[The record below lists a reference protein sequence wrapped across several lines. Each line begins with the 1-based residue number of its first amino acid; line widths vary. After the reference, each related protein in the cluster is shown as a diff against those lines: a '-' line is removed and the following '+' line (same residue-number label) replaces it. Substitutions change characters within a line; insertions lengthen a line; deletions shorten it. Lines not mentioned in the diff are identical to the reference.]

1 MVKLNQL
8 EPQLV
13 VVTGAGSGIG
23 RATAIRFAK
32 RGAHVVVSDMDLDS
46 AYATTAMIQAGGNT
60 ASAVQL
66 DVTDPDQWE
75 TFARDVLADHGVAD
89 VLVNNAGI
97 ALGGPFLKL
106 TPADWDRLLSVN
118 LMGVVHGCRV
128 FGEQMVERG
137 SGHIVNIASAAAFT
151 PTAVMAPYSVSKAG
165 VKMLT
170 ECLRLELGPKGV
182 GVSAICPGFINTNIG
197 LNGITVGVDQEMV
210 QRGKEI
216 MRRAQE
222 FAAHLPFSP
231 MSPDL
236 VARAVTRAVRYDL
249 AVVPVRTEAWLGYVL
264 GRVAPG
270 INRRTTQAFSIERAE
285 RWGAWALGKLDDLNL
300 LPRQGGVEEDRKPT
314 AARR

>member
-8 EPQLV
+8 EPRLV

-23 RATAIRFAK
+23 RATAMRFAK
-32 RGAHVVVSDMDLDS
+32 HGAHVVVSDMDLDS
-46 AYATTAMIQAGGNT
+46 AQATTAMIRADGNT
-60 ASAVQL
+60 ASAAQL

-75 TFARDVLADHGVAD
+75 TFARDVLADYGVAD

-97 ALGGPFLKL
+97 ALGGPFLRL

-151 PTAVMAPYSVSKAG
+151 PTPVMAPYSVSKAG

-170 ECLRLELGPKGV
+170 ECLRLELGSKGV

-210 QRGKEI
+210 ERGKEI
-216 MRRAQE
+216 MRRVQE
-222 FAAHLPFSP
+222 FAAGLPFSP

-236 VARAVTRAVRYDL
+236 VARAVVRAVRYDL

-264 GRVAPG
+264 GRLAPG

-285 RWGAWALGKLDDLNL
+285 RWGAWALGRLDDMNL
-300 LPRQGGVEEDRKPT
+300 LPRQGGARESRNPT

>member
-1 MVKLNQL
+1 M
-8 EPQLV
+8 
-13 VVTGAGSGIG
+13 VVT
-23 RATAIRFAK
+23 
-32 RGAHVVVSDMDLDS
+32 DLDLD
-46 AYATTAMIQAGGNT
+46 TANETVDLILAMGRN

-66 DVTDPDQWE
+66 DVTDPAHWADV
-75 TFARDVLADHGVAD
+75 ARYVSIEYGVPD

>member
-1 MVKLNQL
+1 MKLNQL
-8 EPQLV
+8 EPRLV

-23 RATAIRFAK
+23 RATAMRFAK
-32 RGAHVVVSDMDLDS
+32 HGAHVVVSDMDLDS
-46 AYATTAMIQAGGNT
+46 AQATTAMIRADGNT
-60 ASAVQL
+60 ASAAQL

-75 TFARDVLADHGVAD
+75 TFARDVLADYGVAD

-97 ALGGPFLKL
+97 ALGGPFLRL

-151 PTAVMAPYSVSKAG
+151 PTPVMAPYSVSKAG

-170 ECLRLELGPKGV
+170 ECLRLELGSKGV

-210 QRGKEI
+210 ERGKEI
-216 MRRAQE
+216 MRRVQE
-222 FAAHLPFSP
+222 FAAGLPFSP

-236 VARAVTRAVRYDL
+236 VARAVVRAVRYDL

-264 GRVAPG
+264 GRLAPG

-285 RWGAWALGKLDDLNL
+285 RWGAWALGRLDDMNL
-300 LPRQGGVEEDRKPT
+300 LPRQGGARESRNPT

>member
-1 MVKLNQL
+1 MKLNKL

-32 RGAHVVVSDMDLDS
+32 HGAHVVVSDMDLDS
-46 AYATTAMIQAGGNT
+46 ARATTAMIRADGNT

-97 ALGGPFLKL
+97 ALGGAFLKL
-106 TPADWDRLLSVN
+106 SPADWDKLLSVN

-151 PTAVMAPYSVSKAG
+151 PTPVMAPYSVSKAG

-197 LNGITVGVDQEMV
+197 LNGITVGVDQDMV
-210 QRGKEI
+210 DRGKEI
-216 MRRAQE
+216 MLRMQE
-222 FAAHLPFSP
+222 LAAGLPFSP

-236 VARAVTRAVRYDL
+236 VARAVMRAVKYDL
-249 AVVPVRTEAWLGYVL
+249 AVVPVRAEAWLGYVL

-300 LPRQGGVEEDRKPT
+300 LPRQGGVEAARKPT

>member
-8 EPQLV
+8 EPRLV

-23 RATAIRFAK
+23 RATAMRFAK
-32 RGAHVVVSDMDLDS
+32 HGAHVVVSDMDLDS
-46 AYATTAMIQAGGNT
+46 AQATTAMIRADGNT
-60 ASAVQL
+60 ASAAQL

-75 TFARDVLADHGVAD
+75 TFARDVLADYGVAD

-97 ALGGPFLKL
+97 ALGGPFLRL

-170 ECLRLELGPKGV
+170 ECLRLELGSKGV

-210 QRGKEI
+210 ERGKEI
-216 MRRAQE
+216 MRRVQE
-222 FAAHLPFSP
+222 FAAGLPFSP

-236 VARAVTRAVRYDL
+236 VARAVVRAVRYDL

-264 GRVAPG
+264 GRLAPG

-285 RWGAWALGKLDDLNL
+285 RWGAWALGKLDDMNL
-300 LPRQGGVEEDRKPT
+300 FPRQGGARESRNPT

>member
-1 MVKLNQL
+1 MKLNKL

-32 RGAHVVVSDMDLDS
+32 HGAHVVVSDMDLDS
-46 AYATTAMIQAGGNT
+46 AQATTAMIRADGNT

-66 DVTDPDQWE
+66 DVTDPVQWE

-97 ALGGPFLKL
+97 ALGGAFLKL
-106 TPADWDRLLSVN
+106 SPADWDRLLSVN

-151 PTAVMAPYSVSKAG
+151 PTPVMAPYSVSKAG

-197 LNGITVGVDQEMV
+197 INGITVGVDQAMV
-210 QRGKEI
+210 DRGKEI
-216 MRRAQE
+216 MLRVQE
-222 FAAHLPFSP
+222 FAASLPFSP

-236 VARAVTRAVRYDL
+236 VARAVLRAVKYDL

-285 RWGAWALGKLDDLNL
+285 RWGAWALDKLDDLNL
-300 LPRQGGVEEDRKPT
+300 LPRQGGVEEARKPT

>member
-1 MVKLNQL
+1 MRVNPS
-8 EPQLV
+8 EPRLV

-23 RATAIRFAK
+23 RATAMRFAK
-32 RGAHVVVSDMDLDS
+32 RGAHVVVTDLDLD
-46 AYATTAMIQAGGNT
+46 TANETVDLILAMGRN

-66 DVTDPDQWE
+66 DVTDPAHWADV
-75 TFARDVLADHGVAD
+75 ARYVSIEYGVPD

-151 PTAVMAPYSVSKAG
+151 PTAVMAPYSVSKSG

-249 AVVPVRTEAWLGYVL
+249 AVVPVRTEAWVGYVL

-300 LPRQGGVEEDRKPT
+300 LSRQGGVEEDRKPT

>member
-1 MVKLNQL
+1 
-8 EPQLV
+8 
-13 VVTGAGSGIG
+13 
-23 RATAIRFAK
+23 
-32 RGAHVVVSDMDLDS
+32 
-46 AYATTAMIQAGGNT
+46 
-60 ASAVQL
+60 
-66 DVTDPDQWE
+66 
-75 TFARDVLADHGVAD
+75 
-89 VLVNNAGI
+89 
-97 ALGGPFLKL
+97 
-106 TPADWDRLLSVN
+106 
-118 LMGVVHGCRV
+118 
-128 FGEQMVERG
+128 
-137 SGHIVNIASAAAFT
+137 
-151 PTAVMAPYSVSKAG
+151 AG